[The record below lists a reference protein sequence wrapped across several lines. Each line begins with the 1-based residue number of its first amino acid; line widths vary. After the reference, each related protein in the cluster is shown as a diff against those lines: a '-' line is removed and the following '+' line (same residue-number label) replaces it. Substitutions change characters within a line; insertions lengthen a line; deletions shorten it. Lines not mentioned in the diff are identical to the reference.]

1 MNDLDDRIAAKRK
14 ERKNAKSKK
23 KRRSLEED
31 DGLVI
36 GQLKSPPELLLNN
49 NQASKFSGS
58 SIDSSLSSKG
68 KNSKDGSS
76 EHYVVKVANMPTDNM
91 PGAYAAKPTDV
102 SRTEQF
108 KNGTTSTEVE
118 PATKPGAFSATFED
132 LSAAERLKFGIE
144 SAEIKPA
151 TIPGAFSASNEDLS
165 AAERLKFGMAP
176 AEIKPAAMPG
186 TFDGMA
192 SAEIKPM
199 TMPGAFSARNEDLSA
214 AERLKFGIVSNAEVT
229 QVPQTPQ
236 PQAPGVYSM
245 SNENVTAAERLK
257 FGIAQPLPVMDHQSS
272 GYDPTSDYNQSY
284 ASNLTNDYW
293 GTQPNQ
299 DENSN
304 AVIQA
309 EVVSDHDHD
318 GGGDDDFFSH
328 ESDVFH
334 WDGELKPKQWRYLF
348 TICSVLSFI
357 IIISLSAALDAAKNK
372 ISAGENTNPK
382 QQIPTISPALPP
394 VDVSWCY
401 NITEFVENARYA
413 SLRSTLV
420 ASGISTNTEFATD
433 DSYQRKSLCWLTF
446 GDALQINST
455 DPFIEQRYAL
465 ATLFYKFDE
474 PSKLLSSG
482 WLSGKQECNWTP
494 MVECDVR
501 TGSTVSKLNI
511 SGFDLQGQLPKELS
525 SLRYVTHLDVSKNL
539 LDGGVTKATSGWNE
553 LQELRLANNR
563 FETVPDII
571 DIMSSMT
578 YFDISS
584 NNVTGQIP
592 SFLTFAR
599 NLEYLDISSNAFSSV
614 IPGYLGGNLPL
625 LDSLYMHSND
635 ITGKVPQSICDL
647 RNVNL
652 RHLSVDCGVGE
663 DLVASDV
670 SCDVPQCCTVCNGY
684 V

>member
-14 ERKNAKSKK
+14 EKKKTKIKK

-31 DGLVI
+31 GVVI
-36 GQLKSPPELLLNN
+36 GQLKSPPELLINN

-68 KNSKDGSS
+68 KGSKDGSS
-76 EHYVVKVANMPTDNM
+76 EHYVVKVANMPTAKM

-102 SRTEQF
+102 STAEQF
-108 KNGTTSTEVE
+108 KSGSPSAEAE

-132 LSAAERLKFGIE
+132 LSAAERLKFGMV

-151 TIPGAFSASNEDLS
+151 SIPGAFSASNEDFS
-165 AAERLKFGMAP
+165 ASERLKFGMAS

-186 TFDGMA
+186 
-192 SAEIKPM
+192 
-199 TMPGAFSARNEDLSA
+199 AFSASNEDLSA

-229 QVPQTPQ
+229 QVTQTPQ
-236 PQAPGVYSM
+236 AAPGVYSM
-245 SNENVTAAERLK
+245 SNEEITAAERLK
-257 FGIAQPLPVMDHQSS
+257 FGIAQPLPVMDHQPP
-272 GYDPTSDYNQSY
+272 GFDPSSDYNQSY

-293 GTQPNQ
+293 ATQPNQ

-309 EVVSDHDHD
+309 EVVSADHD
-318 GGGDDDFFSH
+318 GGGDDDVYTH
-328 ESDVFH
+328 NSDVFN
-334 WDGELKPKQWRYLF
+334 WFDRELKPKQWRYLF
-348 TICSVLSFI
+348 IICSVVSFI

-372 ISAGENTNPK
+372 NSKSAGENTDPK
-382 QQIPTISPALPP
+382 QRIPTISPQLPP
-394 VDVSWCY
+394 VDVSWCF
-401 NITEFVENARYA
+401 NSTEFVENVRYS

-420 ASGISTNTEFATD
+420 TSGLSTDTEFATD

-446 GDALQINST
+446 GDALQINSS

-465 ATLFYKFDE
+465 ATLFYSLNQ

-482 WLSGKQECNWTP
+482 WLAGKQECNWTP
-494 MVECDVR
+494 MVECDMR

-525 SLRYVTHLDVSKNL
+525 SLRYVTHFDLSKNL
-539 LDGGVTKATSGWNE
+539 LNGGVTRATSGWNE

-571 DIMSSMT
+571 DIISSIT
-578 YFDISS
+578 YFDVSA
-584 NNVTGQIP
+584 NNITGEIP
-592 SFLTFAR
+592 AFLTFAR
-599 NLEYLDISSNAFSSV
+599 NLAYLDISSNAFSSN
-614 IPGYLGGNLPL
+614 IPDYMGENLPL
-625 LDSLYMHSND
+625 LYSLYMHSND
-635 ITGKVPQSICDL
+635 LTGKMPQSICDL

-652 RHLSVDCGVGE
+652 RNLSVDCGVE
-663 DLVASDV
+663 EKVVASDV